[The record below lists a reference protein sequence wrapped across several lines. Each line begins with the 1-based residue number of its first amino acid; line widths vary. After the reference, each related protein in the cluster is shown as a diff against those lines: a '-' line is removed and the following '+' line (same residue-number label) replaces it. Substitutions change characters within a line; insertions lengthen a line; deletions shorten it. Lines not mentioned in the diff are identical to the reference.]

1 LLGALEGPVS
11 LQHTG
16 LEISS
21 ESEDRD

>member
-1 LLGALEGPVS
+1 LGALEGPVS